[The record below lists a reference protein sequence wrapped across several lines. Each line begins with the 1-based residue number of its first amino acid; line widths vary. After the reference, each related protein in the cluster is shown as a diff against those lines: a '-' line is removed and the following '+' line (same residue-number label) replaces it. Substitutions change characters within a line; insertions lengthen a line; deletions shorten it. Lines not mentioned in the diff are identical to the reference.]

1 MDQLN
6 VDLENCYGIKRLT
19 HRFDFSVYKSYAIY
33 APNGAMKSSFANTFQ
48 DVANDVASQD
58 RVFPSRVAK
67 RVIADG
73 SGTACP
79 KESIFVVMPY
89 NEQFAHSEKT
99 STLLVNA
106 TLRKAYEQLHADV
119 DRTTAEL
126 LKALKSQSG
135 SKRDMGKEIS
145 QCILQ
150 RDDAFHSALLSVA
163 DEVHA
168 EQDAPFKDVPYDVV
182 FNDHVLKFLGTE
194 DTRTAID
201 LYIKKYNE
209 LLASSTYF
217 KKGGFDYYNASTV
230 AKSLNSNGFFGA
242 KHSISLNSGEKR
254 EISSAKELEDLV
266 AAEKEKISEDKEL
279 RKKFE
284 EITKLIT
291 KNEAVR
297 EFDGYLAAHEE
308 LLVELA
314 DVGTFKRRVVISYLR
329 AKVDSFNGLTGAL
342 KAAEKGI
349 LEIEAQAVGERT
361 QWETVID
368 IFNRRFTVPFK
379 VEAKNRTSIVLGKD
393 SLLTLSFTFKDGD
406 ESATVDKPS
415 LMKVLST
422 GERKALYILNIIF
435 ETEVRRIAGQQTL
448 LIVDD
453 IADSF
458 DYKNK
463 YAIIQYLKDLSEE
476 ACFRMLILTH
486 NFDFFRTVESRF
498 VHRSCCLM
506 VSKGQASITLEQA
519 VGIRNIFIKDWKPNF
534 FGDPKRR
541 IACIPFLRNLIEY
554 TRGGNDAGFLELTSL
569 LHWKADTQGITHDRL
584 DAIYNALFNKNGT
597 SNEGAKPVVDSIHEQ
612 AQACLAAAAGINF
625 ENKIVLSI
633 AIRLAVEKF
642 IVEKINDAAFVAE
655 ITGNQTPALLKK
667 YQELFPGEETALETI
682 GQVILMTPENI
693 HLNSFMYEPI
703 MDMSDEHLR
712 QLYSDVLNLK

>member
-1 MDQLN
+1 MEQLN
-6 VDLENCYGIKRLT
+6 VDLENCYGIKKLKYQ
-19 HRFDFSVYKSYAIY
+19 FDFSAHKSYAIY

-48 DVANDVASQD
+48 DVAYDAPSQD
-58 RVFPSRVAK
+58 RIFPTRVAK
-67 RVIADG
+67 RVIVDG
-73 SGTACP
+73 AGTSLP
-79 KESIFVVMPY
+79 KESVFVVMPY
-89 NEQFAHSEKT
+89 NEQFSHSEKT

-106 TLRKAYEQLHADV
+106 TLRESYQQLHTDV
-119 DRTTAEL
+119 DRATAEL
-126 LKALKSQSG
+126 LKALKSQSA
-135 SKRDMGKEIS
+135 SRRDMGKEIS

-150 RDDAFHSALLSVA
+150 RDDAFHSALISVI
-163 DEVHA
+163 DEVRA
-168 EQDAPFKDVPYDVV
+168 DQNASFKDVPYDVV

-194 DTRTAID
+194 DIRTAID

-209 LLASSTYF
+209 LLANSSYF

-242 KHSISLNSGEKR
+242 KHTISLNSGEKR
-254 EISSAKELEDLV
+254 EISSAKELVDLV

-279 RKKFE
+279 RKKFDD
-284 EITKLIT
+284 ITKLIT

-314 DVGTFKRRVVISYLR
+314 DVVTFRKKVLISYLR
-329 AKVDSFNGLTGAL
+329 AKVEPLNGLIGAL
-342 KAAEKGI
+342 QAAEAGVK
-349 LEIEAQAVGERT
+349 EIEAQAANERT
-361 QWETVID
+361 QWEAVID
-368 IFNRRFTVPFK
+368 IFNQRFTVPFK
-379 VEAKNRTSIVLGKD
+379 VEAENRTSIVLGKD
-393 SLLTLSFTFKDGD
+393 SLLSLNFTFKEGD

-435 ETEVRRIAGQQTL
+435 ETEARRIAGQPTL

-506 VSKGQASITLEQA
+506 ISKSQAGILLEPA
-519 VGIRNIFIKDWKPNF
+519 VGIRNIFINDWKPNF
-534 FGDPKRR
+534 FRDPKKR

-554 TRGGNDAGFLELTSL
+554 TRGGSDAEFLELTSL
-569 LHWKADTQGITHDRL
+569 LHWKANTLGVTHDRL
-584 DAIYNALFNKNGT
+584 DAIYNALFNKAGT
-597 SNEGAKPVVDSIHEQ
+597 SNEGAKPVVDSVHEQ
-612 AQACLAAAAGINF
+612 AQACLTAAAGINF

-633 AIRLAVEKF
+633 AIRLAIEKF
-642 IVEKINDAAFVAE
+642 VVEKINDAAFMAT

-667 YQELFPGEETALETI
+667 FQEQFPREDTALQTI
-682 GQVILMTPENI
+682 EQVILMTPENI